1 MDEEMIWSASQ
12 LNHACHALIGSDL
25 IKKGT
30 NLIPTIIDTANID
43 CAIDSV
49 TKRVDE
55 ALCTLIQKPST
66 SLHKIKTPKIKIVLS
81 HSTLN
86 IHSLY
91 WNNNTNQVSTFTSLT
106 TSTTQPLTLNSFS
119 NPPTFILTLTTV
131 TATQTG
137 ARLFLHHGTGTQQW
151 LCTDNDTADK
161 KTWGGLLYP
170 PNGSKRSM
178 TDTFQTFGTYK
189 HIDHLDLETILHKPN
204 YILTKLCTQ
213 FTTYLNTDP
222 YKSQK
227 TITWQRYKGQHTS
240 KRSPAW
246 NFYPKYTNWNK

>member
-30 NLIPTIIDTANID
+30 NLIPTIMDTANID

-66 SLHKIKTPKIKIVLS
+66 SLHKIKTPNIKIVLS

-151 LCTDNDTADK
+151 LCTDNDTAGKNMRWAFVPTQWFETEYDRHFSYI
-161 KTWGGLLYP
+161 WHL
-170 PNGSKRSM
+170 
-178 TDTFQTFGTYK
+178 QTHWPLG
-189 HIDHLDLETILHKPN
+189 PWN
-204 YILTKLCTQ
+204 Y
-213 FTTYLNTDP
+213 FT
-222 YKSQK
+222 
-227 TITWQRYKGQHTS
+227 
-240 KRSPAW
+240 
-246 NFYPKYTNWNK
+246 

>member
-1 MDEEMIWSASQ
+1 MLWSA
-12 LNHACHALIGSDL
+12 DL

-30 NLIPTIIDTANID
+30 NLIPTIMDTANID

-66 SLHKIKTPKIKIVLS
+66 SLHKIKTPNIKIVLS
-81 HSTLN
+81 YSTLN

-106 TSTTQPLTLNSFS
+106 MSTTQPLTLNSFS

-131 TATQTG
+131 TATQTEEPDYSYIMG
-137 ARLFLHHGTGTQQW
+137 LGHN
-151 LCTDNDTADK
+151 NDFVLTMILQA

-189 HIDHLDLETILHKPN
+189 HIDHLDLETILHKP
-204 YILTKLCTQ
+204 
-213 FTTYLNTDP
+213 
-222 YKSQK
+222 
-227 TITWQRYKGQHTS
+227 
-240 KRSPAW
+240 
-246 NFYPKYTNWNK
+246 

>member
-1 MDEEMIWSASQ
+1 MDEEMIRSASQ
-12 LNHACHALIGSDL
+12 LNHTCHALIGPDL
-25 IKKGT
+25 LNKGT
-30 NLIPTIIDTANID
+30 NLIPTIMDTANID

-66 SLHKIKTPKIKIVLS
+66 ILHKIETPNTKIVLS

-119 NPPTFILTLTTV
+119 NPPTFIPTLTTV

-137 ARLFLHHGTGTQQW
+137 ARLFLHHGTGTQQC
-151 LCTDNDTADK
+151 LRTDNDTADK
-161 KTWGGLLYP
+161 NMRWAFVPTQWFKTEYDRHFSDIWHL
-170 PNGSKRSM
+170 
-178 TDTFQTFGTYK
+178 QTHWPLG
-189 HIDHLDLETILHKPN
+189 PWN
-204 YILTKLCTQ
+204 Y
-213 FTTYLNTDP
+213 FT
-222 YKSQK
+222 
-227 TITWQRYKGQHTS
+227 
-240 KRSPAW
+240 
-246 NFYPKYTNWNK
+246 